1 MARVKQTARKQT
13 RLSAWKDPR
22 KQILGIKAARKLF
35 PTSLEV
41 KKPHRYRP
49 GTVTM
54 REIRKLS
61 YQRLVREIATQFKTD
76 LIF

>member
-41 KKPHRYRP
+41 KKP
-49 GTVTM
+49 
-54 REIRKLS
+54 
-61 YQRLVREIATQFKTD
+61 TD
-76 LIF
+76 IDPEL